1 MTLRLSALFEDRV
14 QTLQNLSTKN
24 RTRRRNSKY
33 SKAVKSTISNST
45 AIENWP
51 NFAVSNRS
59 SASLESEDS
68 SLRLVLRRSIVASEG
83 ESATTESSDAR
94 RNGISPH
101 TEHYRCDTERGSPR
115 RTGIAINLR
124 TGRARDLSDEN
135 NVQSDSDGYS
145 LKFNTERTKR
155 KERSVAKALKS
166 KSKKRKRLT
175 MPREFPYSRAS
186 RYRQEYSRNTSA
198 DVVDVGA
205 KCASSSR
212 DTPSVDESS
221 KQGGS
226 SYSTRSGRR
235 VRPKRYDIGADSEKE
250 NVGKEE
256 NGYEKRSQS
265 KRRLASGS
273 SDEEKSGL
281 FLFLPFFVHHI
292 QGVPKNIPNL
302 YCYFSK
308 TTWVS

>member
-33 SKAVKSTISNST
+33 SKAVKSTVSNST
-45 AIENWP
+45 SSENWP
-51 NFAVSNRS
+51 NFSVSNRS
-59 SASLESEDS
+59 STSLESEDS

-83 ESATTESSDAR
+83 ESAATESSDVR
-94 RNGISPH
+94 RNAMSPH
-101 TEHYRCDTERGSPR
+101 TEHYRCDNDFGSPR

-135 NVQSDSDGYS
+135 NVQSDSDGDS
-145 LKFNTERTKR
+145 LKFTERTRR
-155 KERSVAKALKS
+155 KEHSVAKALKT
-166 KSKKRKRLT
+166 KSKKRKRLN
-175 MPREFPYSRAS
+175 MPREFPCARAS
-186 RYRQEYSRNTSA
+186 RYRLEYSGSTSA
-198 DVVDVGA
+198 DVVESGA
-205 KCASSSR
+205 KYASSSR

-235 VRPKRYDIGADSEKE
+235 VRPKRYDIWADSEKE
-250 NVGKEE
+250 NIGKEE

-265 KRRLASGS
+265 KRRLASDS
-273 SDEEKSGL
+273 SDKEKSGL
-281 FLFLPFFVHHI
+281 FL
-292 QGVPKNIPNL
+292 
-302 YCYFSK
+302 CYLLLCTYTGFPEK
-308 TTWVS
+308 VFQFELLL